1 MPYCPNCGKEIK
13 EDDKFCPSCGQPLW
27 KIEAQTQAHQIVTA
41 HEEVRHR
48 PTGVTI
54 LAILEALGGL
64 LLLIGGIFL
73 FLFAGFFI
81 PRVMMP
87 REAMGLFPFFISG
100 FLGVIGVV
108 LLIIAALNF
117 LIAYGFWNG
126 RGWAWTLGIIFACLG
141 LIMGLFSLPS
151 GIIQIIINALI
162 LYYLTRPNVKR
173 YFGK

>member
-13 EDDKFCPSCGQPLW
+13 EDDKFCPSCGQALW
-27 KIEAQTQAHQIVTA
+27 KVETPQVITTY
-41 HEEVRHR
+41 EEVRSR

-64 LLLIGGIFL
+64 LFLIGGIFL
-73 FLFAGFFI
+73 LLFAGFFLPRMMI
-81 PRVMMP
+81 PHGAI
-87 REAMGLFPFFISG
+87 EFLPFFFSG
-100 FLGVIGVV
+100 FIGGIVLV
-108 LLIIAALNF
+108 LLILAALNF

-141 LIMGLFSLPS
+141 LIMGLLSLPS
-151 GIIQIIINALI
+151 GIIQILINALI